1 MSGEGGLR
9 SPMVDMARDKDTIKD
24 PGESSRPGQIL
35 QEGQQFVPTGRELVL
50 HIASHNTEEAD

>member
-1 MSGEGGLR
+1 
-9 SPMVDMARDKDTIKD
+9 MVDMARDKDTIKD

-50 HIASHNTEEAD
+50 HIASQNTEEAD